1 MEAGGR
7 KLLNV
12 GAIVRAGMKKLQ
24 EEEQEEI
31 ESLLGE

>member
-1 MEAGGR
+1 MKAGER

-12 GAIVRAGMKKLQ
+12 RAIVRAGMKKLQ